1 MHRPPVI
8 APGLPVL
15 TRPDGD
21 LQIGLS
27 GRHRLRLSDSA
38 AARRTLAALARGES
52 PTDWEGRRVLRSLA
66 PALRDR
72 DTLVQPGLADA
83 EMAALSLRHPQTA
96 QARATARRG
105 TSVRVVGDLGVDPRP
120 LLTASGLAVDLAV
133 DQALDQDGLRT
144 VTLMLCRGEPDR
156 AGLDPLLRVRQ
167 PYLLLRAVEG
177 EMLLGP
183 FVDPGRTACL
193 RCVDAHLT
201 EDDPLH
207 PVLVSRSARLL
218 ERSPAP
224 EPVDTAL
231 AAMAIGWAVR
241 DLVRYA
247 EGDPVSTWSAT
258 VRLEAEQAAFAPV
271 SWSPH
276 PACGCSWARSAD
288 FTDGEGSSVT
298 MGA

>member
-1 MHRPPVI
+1 MHRRPVI

-21 LQIGLS
+21 LQIGLTS
-27 GRHRLRLSDSA
+27 RHRLRIADSA
-38 AARRTLAALARGES
+38 AARRTLSALARGES
-52 PTDWEGRRVLRSLA
+52 PTDWEGRRVLRSLD

-83 EMAALSLRHPQTA
+83 EMAALCLRHPQTA
-96 QARATARRG
+96 QTRSSARRG
-105 TSVRVVGDLGVDPRP
+105 TSVRVVGDLGVDPRG
-120 LLTASGLAVDLAV
+120 LLTASGLCLGSTGA
-133 DQALDQDGLRT
+133 RT

-156 AGLDPLLRVRQ
+156 AALDPMLRVRQ

-177 EMLLGP
+177 EVVLGP

-193 RCVDAHLT
+193 RCVDAHLA
-201 EDDPLH
+201 EDDPLY
-207 PVLVSRSARLL
+207 PLLVSRSARLL
-218 ERSPAP
+218 ERSPAA

-231 AAMAIGWAVR
+231 AAMALGWAVR

-258 VRLEAEQAAFAPV
+258 VRLDPDQSSFAPV
-271 SWSPH
+271 SWTPH
-276 PACGCSWARSAD
+276 PACGCGWARSAEW
-288 FTDGEGSSVT
+288 TGGEDSSVT